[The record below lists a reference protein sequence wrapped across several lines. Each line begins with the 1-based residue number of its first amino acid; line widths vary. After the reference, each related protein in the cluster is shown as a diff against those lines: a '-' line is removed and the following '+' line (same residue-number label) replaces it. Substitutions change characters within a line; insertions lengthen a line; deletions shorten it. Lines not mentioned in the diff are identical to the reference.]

1 MFLAS
6 LAWVVLLTMPAP
18 VSTPEVVQDKPA
30 STGRLVEI
38 IGGDDMK
45 YSVTSISAKP
55 GETLRIRL
63 VSKGTLPKIA
73 MAHNVVVLK
82 AGAKQIDF
90 VNAASQA
97 RATDFI
103 PPDMKDQVLAATTPC
118 GTRRDR
124 GGRIQSARR
133 RRLVSVRLHVPRP
146 LRRGHARNDCCE
158 VRGGSGFHGP
168 TAYARRARWPRCA
181 RWDFSKD
188 SHRGIVGI
196 VSSCPS
202 CVPSVPRSLTA

>member
-6 LAWVVLLTMPAP
+6 IAWVVLLTMPAP
-18 VSTPEVVQDKPA
+18 ESTPGVVQDKPA

-38 IGGDDMK
+38 TGGDDMK
-45 YSVTSISAKP
+45 YNVTTIPAKP

-103 PPDMKDQVLAATTPC
+103 PPDMKDQVLAATTLAGPGETVEVVFKVPAAAGSYPYVCTFPC
-118 GTRRDR
+118 HFAAGMRGT
-124 GGRIQSARR
+124 
-133 RRLVSVRLHVPRP
+133 
-146 LRRGHARNDCCE
+146 
-158 VRGGSGFHGP
+158 
-168 TAYARRARWPRCA
+168 
-181 RWDFSKD
+181 
-188 SHRGIVGI
+188 IV
-196 VSSCPS
+196 
-202 CVPSVPRSLTA
+202 AK

>member
-18 VSTPEVVQDKPA
+18 VSTPEVAQDKPA

-38 IGGDDMK
+38 TGGDDMK

-103 PPDMKDQVLAATTPC
+103 PPDMKDQVLAATTLAGP
-118 GTRRDR
+118 GRDR
-124 GGRIQSARR
+124 GSRIQGARR
-133 RRLVSVRLHVPRP
+133 RRLISLRLHVPRT
-146 LRRGHARNDCCE
+146 LRRGDARDDRRE
-158 VRGGSGFHGP
+158 VKKRASRSRTPDFAATPYNTKGTMLTTCTMENHRAHRVIVPFVRIARLSPGS
-168 TAYARRARWPRCA
+168 TA
-181 RWDFSKD
+181 
-188 SHRGIVGI
+188 
-196 VSSCPS
+196 
-202 CVPSVPRSLTA
+202 

>member
-30 STGRLVEI
+30 SAGRVVEI
-38 IGGDDMK
+38 TGGDDMK

-103 PPDMKDQVLAATTPC
+103 PPDMKDQVLGATTLAGPGETVELVIKVPAAAGSYPYVC
-118 GTRRDR
+118 TFPGHFAAGMRGT
-124 GGRIQSARR
+124 
-133 RRLVSVRLHVPRP
+133 
-146 LRRGHARNDCCE
+146 
-158 VRGGSGFHGP
+158 
-168 TAYARRARWPRCA
+168 
-181 RWDFSKD
+181 
-188 SHRGIVGI
+188 IV
-196 VSSCPS
+196 VK
-202 CVPSVPRSLTA
+202 